1 MAIIT
6 FDHFNIK
13 APEPLLGE
21 TRDFYCDV
29 LGLREGYRPAFDYH
43 GYWLYSGQQAVL
55 HLAEADIQPGAVS
68 HFNHIAFRCADLE
81 SVQLRL
87 QRMDLPFQLK
97 STPDGGQKQLFIHDP
112 CGIRIELS
120 T

>member
-1 MAIIT
+1 MATVT

-29 LGLREGYRPAFDYH
+29 LGLREGYRPAFSYH

-55 HLAEADIQPGAVS
+55 HLAEADVQVTTAG
-68 HFNHIAFRCADLE
+68 HFNHIAFKCENIDSIE
-81 SVQLRL
+81 LRL
-87 QRMDLPFQLK
+87 QRMDIPFSAQGNTRW
-97 STPDGGQKQLFIHDP
+97 STKNNSF
-112 CGIRIELS
+112 
-120 T
+120 